1 MHKSTDNLN
10 WHIGSYSHFRDM
22 NIELMS
28 CQKQRRHICS
38 RSYRR
43 APELF
48 CNVVPPCPPEQA
60 LFLPPI
66 AARARA
72 GHEYF

>member
-1 MHKSTDNLN
+1 MN
-10 WHIGSYSHFRDM
+10 WRIGSYSHFRDM

-28 CQKQRRHICS
+28 CQNPVVTF
-38 RSYRR
+38 
-43 APELF
+43 APAATDAPQALF
-48 CNVVPPCPPEQA
+48 CNVVPPSPPEQA